1 MYPVAGGTVRNPK
14 KDVLLGGKYLIPK
27 GTTIFLPVRLERPI
41 FKLDLLCPTCH
52 VWLHS
57 ERLPACIG
65 RSFGADTLWMPVYD
79 AYQW

>member
-27 GTTIFLPVRLERPI
+27 GTTIFLPVRLEHPI
-41 FKLDLLCPTCH
+41 FNLDLLCCPTCH
-52 VWLHS
+52 LRLHS

-65 RSFGADTLWMPVYD
+65 RYCGAETLSMPV
-79 AYQW
+79 